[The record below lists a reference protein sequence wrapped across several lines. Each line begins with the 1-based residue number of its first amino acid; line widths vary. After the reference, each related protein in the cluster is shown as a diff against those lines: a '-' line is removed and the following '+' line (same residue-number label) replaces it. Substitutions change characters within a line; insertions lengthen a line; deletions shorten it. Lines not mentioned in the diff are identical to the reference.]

1 MRRTRKRAEE
11 EERADSNSVAVG
23 RSGIARDSKEGGR
36 PDRTGGSDAGGGS
49 RRHADV
55 LARNDGVWAGHRRAA
70 NWRELA
76 RDFPA
81 IAGRGAMAAGESSHH
96 RTEQRDNSRVGCVPE
111 FPVDFHGGRAASRD
125 QRAISGFTR
134 RVARSSRRRATESVR
149 AAATR
154 DRPSKRHSGRGSH
167 YRHTDNVYAGRVR
180 EEIPGGKS
188 LRGCWKQSCT
198 RSGNLTRR
206 SRRAQREQRRRE
218 LVRKTKKKPKQE
230 THTSGLTRGS
240 LQVSRVTEVRNK
252 RSNGP

>member
-1 MRRTRKRAEE
+1 MRRTRKRSEE
-11 EERADSNSVAVG
+11 EGRGDSNRVAVG
-23 RSGIARDSKEGGR
+23 RSWIARDSKEGGR
-36 PDRTGGSDAGGGS
+36 PDGTGGSGAGGGS
-49 RRHADV
+49 RRHAGV
-55 LARNDGVWAGHRRAA
+55 LARDDGVWARHRRPA

-76 RDFPA
+76 HDFPA
-81 IAGRGAMAAGESSHH
+81 LAGRGPMAAGESSHH

-111 FPVDFHGGRAASRD
+111 FPVDFHAGRAASRD
-125 QRAISGFTR
+125 HRAISGFTG

-154 DRPSKRHSGRGSH
+154 DRPSERNSGRGSH

-206 SRRAQREQRRRE
+206 SRRAQREQRRRGIG
-218 LVRKTKKKPKQE
+218 PKNKEKAEAGKAHQ
-230 THTSGLTRGS
+230 
-240 LQVSRVTEVRNK
+240 RVNARFFAGV
-252 RSNGP
+252 

>member
-1 MRRTRKRAEE
+1 
-11 EERADSNSVAVG
+11 
-23 RSGIARDSKEGGR
+23 
-36 PDRTGGSDAGGGS
+36 
-49 RRHADV
+49 
-55 LARNDGVWAGHRRAA
+55 
-70 NWRELA
+70 
-76 RDFPA
+76 
-81 IAGRGAMAAGESSHH
+81 MAAGESSHH

-111 FPVDFHGGRAASRD
+111 FPVDFHAGRAASRD
-125 QRAISGFTR
+125 HRAISGFTG
-134 RVARSSRRRATESVR
+134 RVARSSSGSGTESVR

-154 DRPSKRHSGRGSH
+154 ERPSKRHASGGSH
-167 YRHTDNVYAGRVR
+167 YGHTDNVHAGRVR

-206 SRRAQREQRRRE
+206 ARRAQRAQRRRE

-252 RSNGP
+252 RSNGSHGRMKRQKQQGS